1 MCNRSD
7 YSGADLPPPG
17 RRCDNVWKSNH
28 KGFWRDAAHGEL
40 LGSTLGGWNTFDPQG
55 ASFLTR
61 TLGKKDFDA
70 GEGGFFAGSRARV
83 QWTSTS
89 FSFLREQV
97 VGFATVPRFGDRDAV
112 QLKMFGLVMADA
124 AAPPRFFFFFQKR
137 NVDGLHPCGILVIWH
152 GPFLERTGDLTG

>member
-1 MCNRSD
+1 MKEIKLTCSIALITVARTFHLQDDDATTCGSPITRV
-7 YSGADLPPPG
+7 SGP
-17 RRCDNVWKSNH
+17 
-28 KGFWRDAAHGEL
+28 AHGEL
-40 LGSTLGGWNTFDPQG
+40 LGSTLGVWNTSDPQG

-70 GEGGFFAGSRARV
+70 GEGGLFAGSRARV

-97 VGFATVPRFGDRDAV
+97 VGFATVPRFGDRDGV

-124 AAPPRFFFFFQKR
+124 AAPPRFFFFR
-137 NVDGLHPCGILVIWH
+137 NETWTDYIHAAFW
-152 GPFLERTGDLTG
+152 